1 MDVAVGQVQTSAK
14 KVAGLQIIIAALT
27 AVVFTGVEGAW
38 AGVSALFGGFIG
50 LAVSLLLRRGV
61 LKANEVA
68 QEDPQRGMI
77 VLYVGAVQR
86 FVMVLALFGVGL
98 GLLDMAPVAIV
109 VGFGC
114 AQLAYVV
121 VMKKSAHPAKR
132 R

>member
-14 KVAGLQIIIAALT
+14 RVAGLQILIAALT
-27 AVVFTGVEGAW
+27 AVVFGGVDGVW

-61 LKANEVA
+61 LKANEIA
-68 QEDPQRGMI
+68 QEDPKRGMI

-86 FVMVLALFGVGL
+86 FVMVLALFGLGL
-98 GLLDMAPVAIV
+98 GVLDMAPLATV

-114 AQLAYVV
+114 AQLAYAV
-121 VMKKSAHPAKR
+121 VMKKSAQPTKR